1 MYAKV
6 FTSLWKGT
14 LRGSGPT
21 WAVFVYLLANADRDG
36 VVDVVPAVIRDDTGF
51 TDEQVRAALETLA
64 APDPESRT
72 PDEDGRRLMPLDPA
86 RSWGWQIVNFER
98 YHAMRNEDERRAA
111 NRLRMAAVRARAHV
125 CASVHRGA
133 PTQTQ
138 TQTHTQTEPKAT
150 AAASAAAPDPVPVA
164 ILKALDGLHTVW
176 DLDTDQ
182 LALAYPAA
190 DVKQELRKM
199 VAWLEAN
206 PKRRPTARG
215 MGRFMLTWIRKEHN
229 EASAAAAR
237 GARTGA
243 RGGTDQRYR
252 SQQVRN
258 GQGGRVSRETSR
270 G

>member
-51 TDEQVRAALETLA
+51 TAEQVAAALAQLS
-64 APDPESRT
+64 APDPDSRT
-72 PDEDGRRLMPLDPA
+72 PDEDGRRLLPLDA
-86 RSWGWQIVNFER
+86 GRSWGWQIVNFER

-111 NRLRMAAVRARAHV
+111 NRVRMAAVRARAHV

-138 TQTHTQTEPKAT
+138 TQTHTQTESKAS
-150 AAASAAAPDPVPVA
+150 AAASAAAPVDTISSLPT
-164 ILKALDGLHTVW
+164 LDGEHAVTRE
-176 DLDTDQ
+176 DGDR
-182 LALAYPAA
+182 LAAAYPSA
-190 DVKQELRKM
+190 DVPQELRKM
-199 VAWLEAN
+199 VAWLVAN
-206 PKRRPTARG
+206 PNRRPTARG
-215 MGRFMLTWIRKEHN
+215 LGRFMLAWIRKAHN
-229 EASAAAAR
+229 EGSSAAAR
-237 GARTGA
+237 GARGGRA
-243 RGGTDQRYR
+243 GTDQRYAT
-252 SQQVRN
+252 QQAVD
-258 GQGGRVSRETSR
+258 GQGGRVSRGTRE